1 MEQLSAG
8 RFAAILTDPP
18 WSFATYSAKGKGRSS
33 EAWYDVMSIDD
44 IKALPV
50 GRWAAADAVLFLWV
64 TKPILPGAFEIIN
77 AWGFEYKTNAFV
89 WVKTIADREP
99 ALFTAPPRF
108 HFGMGHWTRSNP
120 EQCLLATRG
129 KPRRL
134 NADVPELIVAPRR
147 EHSRKPDEIYWA
159 DREAGRRTSPRALR
173 QRHGTPPRGLDPLGR
188 QRPRTRPA
196 LEIR

>member
-1 MEQLSAG
+1 MG
-8 RFAAILTDPP
+8 R
-18 WSFATYSAKGKGRSS
+18 R
-33 EAWYDVMSIDD
+33 
-44 IKALPV
+44 
-50 GRWAAADAVLFLWV
+50 RR
-64 TKPILPGAFEIIN
+64 GAFSVGDEADPAARVEIIN

-89 WVKTIADREP
+89 WVKTIANREP

-147 EHSRKPDEIYWA
+147 EHSVKPDEIYSRIERLLTGPYLELFASAAAPHRDGWTRWVGK
-159 DREAGRRTSPRALR
+159 DRAPARRWSSNSYPNAT
-173 QRHGTPPRGLDPLGR
+173 GPP
-188 QRPRTRPA
+188 
-196 LEIR
+196 EN